1 MFALSVQQSRG
12 SLGDSWASCCRYIV
26 PFSYHFAC
34 PPFPII
40 LLLKSRE
47 TFCMRTFSRGFLCL
61 RSLKRPM
68 LLSKIWLFGGLKHK
82 QLYGSLVLSELTCD
96 RYWQSPL
103 YLFCK
108 LQCIRNRCFCG
119 SWEPWCS
126 LDHFKSPDT
135 FIYTYCSLDLFS
147 IELLH

>member
-1 MFALSVQQSRG
+1 MFCVIRTTVGHINWHRASRG
-12 SLGDSWASCCRYIV
+12 SLGDSWAFCCRYIV

-47 TFCMRTFSRGFLCL
+47 TFCMGTFSRGFLCL

-108 LQCIRNRCFCG
+108 LQCIRNRCFAEVG
-119 SWEPWCS
+119 SHGVHSTTLS
-126 LDHFKSPDT
+126 LLTLSYIH
-135 FIYTYCSLDLFS
+135 IVR
-147 IELLH
+147 